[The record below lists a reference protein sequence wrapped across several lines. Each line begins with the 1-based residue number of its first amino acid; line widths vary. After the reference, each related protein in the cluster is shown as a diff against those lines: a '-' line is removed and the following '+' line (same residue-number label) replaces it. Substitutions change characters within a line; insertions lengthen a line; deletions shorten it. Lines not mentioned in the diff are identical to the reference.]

1 MKTDKKNPKCFHFIK
16 FIHIFFC
23 MLMIR
28 PRVVKKIT
36 NHLDPAA
43 EIKKDPDPFVYIYKN
58 KII

>member
-1 MKTDKKNPKCFHFIK
+1 
-16 FIHIFFC
+16 

>member
-1 MKTDKKNPKCFHFIK
+1 
-16 FIHIFFC
+16 

-43 EIKKDPDPFVYIYKN
+43 EIKKDPDPFVYID
-58 KII
+58 KIIKLLLPNYSNNHF